1 MGISWG
7 SVSGLLT
14 NIAPIVAPL
23 IGGPVGAI
31 IRAVSSS
38 VVIIE
43 NFVHNHHGDA
53 KRQRALDLVMNLL
66 VIAEEATAKDLVS
79 DAKVARAV
87 EAVIDAEVATRN
99 AHAAL
104 AAVVEDIQSRA
115 ATT

>member
-23 IGGPVGAI
+23 IGGPIGAI

-66 VIAEEATAKDLVS
+66 VVAEEATAKDLVS

-104 AAVVEDIQSRA
+104 AIVVEDIQNRA

>member
-23 IGGPVGAI
+23 IGGPIGAI

-43 NFVHNHHGDA
+43 NFVYNHHGNA

>member
-7 SVSGLLT
+7 SIAGLLT
-14 NIAPIVAPL
+14 NIAPIVVPL

-38 VVIIE
+38 VVIVE
-43 NFVHNHHGDA
+43 NFVYNHHGEA

-66 VIAEEATAKDLVS
+66 VVAEEAVAKDLVS
-79 DAKVARAV
+79 DDKVARAV

-104 AAVVEDIQSRA
+104 SAVVEDIQNRV
-115 ATT
+115 TTT